1 MFRKIF
7 ITAIC
12 GIITATV
19 LVVSPQQAATEVHA
33 TVVENID
40 DTIIVVEFE
49 DGNIYEFYGDSYQ
62 QGENIIVL
70 MNGDQIVGVKEG
82 GD

>member
-1 MFRKIF
+1 M
-7 ITAIC
+7 
-12 GIITATV
+12 
-19 LVVSPQQAATEVHA
+19 
-33 TVVENID
+33 VENID

>member
-1 MFRKIF
+1 MFKKIL

-19 LVVSPQQAATEVHA
+19 LVVSPQRAATEVHA
-33 TVVENID
+33 TVVDNID

-49 DGNIYEFYGDSYQ
+49 DGNIYEFYGDTYQ
-62 QGENIIVL
+62 QGEDIVVL

>member
-1 MFRKIF
+1 MFKKIL

-19 LVVSPQQAATEVHA
+19 LVVSPQQAATEVRA
-33 TVVENID
+33 TVVDNID

-62 QGENIIVL
+62 QGEDIVVL

-82 GD
+82 GE